1 MIVWFENIT
10 ASDTARVGGKGA
22 NLGECARACLPVL
35 PGFCVSTD
43 AYRDATRDVT
53 DLLAA
58 DAAQGDATA
67 ARERVLGLPVPE
79 AVRVGITAA
88 YLRLGEPAVAVR
100 SSATAEDLAE
110 ASFAG
115 QQDTYLGVV
124 GVEAVLDAVR
134 RCWASLWT
142 DRAVDYRRQH
152 DVPDE
157 GLALAVVVQE
167 MVAADTAGV
176 LFTRDPVTGD
186 DATMLASSSYGLGE
200 SVVAALV
207 TPDTFTLSRDPA
219 TVMARE
225 IGSKQTRIDQTPDG
239 GTVTT
244 DVPEADRAKPS
255 VSDAQLLRLV
265 GLGERVEAHYG
276 TGQDIEWAF
285 VGDELYLLQARP
297 ITTSATIVEGH
308 APVKG
313 HLEHTLRDDLIEHF
327 PAPFPLDLHAVHQ
340 VQGAIQDLM
349 GVAGVRAVPA
359 TSLLRGDDDGIVRIT
374 ITTPRPTPAVLTR
387 LPRLFAKGMRHDPAL
402 WPGEEAALRASLE
415 HLAAQ
420 VRELASAND
429 DTALQVVRDA
439 VTQAATI
446 TANRFLNYLAPMM
459 VNRTVAGWLIKLARP
474 EQEAT
479 PEDLYA
485 GVPYKTAE
493 ITAAIANL
501 TALARD
507 RGVADLISSAPQG
520 TVGEALAV
528 TPEGRKFRVEVEGF
542 LAAHGAR
549 TARLYLPFSNR
560 SWHEDP
566 ETFYALLAATLRG
579 ASLAHTQTGDP
590 VARVEQRLPAF
601 LRGRWRDNTA
611 RLQARHIGRE
621 GTVYLIEEFFCLA
634 RAGMDE
640 IARRLVNRNQLDHPD
655 DIRFL
660 YLDEVEAALGE
671 QQRQFQ
677 SIVTRRRR
685 KRGTAEAIWWD
696 RGQPNHDEGA
706 LRGLP
711 ASAGRATGTARV
723 IRSPAEFHRLQPG
736 DILVCPYT
744 DPTWTP
750 LFALAA
756 AVVADT
762 GGPLSH
768 AAIVAREY
776 GIPAVLGTGHT
787 TSLPDGATLLV
798 DGSGGT
804 VTVLDRPAS

>member
-10 ASDTARVGGKGA
+10 ASDTARVCGKGA

-67 ARERVLGLPVPE
+67 ARERVLDFLSRKRCESGSE
-79 AVRVGITAA
+79 AISGWGAC
-88 YLRLGEPAVAVR
+88 GAVR
-100 SSATAEDLAE
+100 SSATAEDWRRR
-110 ASFAG
+110 ASPGSRNLPRRGRGRGGTGRCTAV
-115 QQDTYLGVV
+115 LGV
-124 GVEAVLDAVR
+124 
-134 RCWASLWT
+134 
-142 DRAVDYRRQH
+142 AVDRPCGGVSPPARRVGRVSGAGGGGAGDGRRRHSRGVVHPRSRYRRRRH
-152 DVPDE
+152 D
-157 GLALAVVVQE
+157 A
-167 MVAADTAGV
+167 
-176 LFTRDPVTGD
+176 R
-186 DATMLASSSYGLGE
+186 SSPRAGE

-207 TPDTFTLSRDPA
+207 TPDTFTISRDPA
-219 TVMARE
+219 AVMARE

-244 DVPEADRAKPS
+244 DVPEADRAKPRCRMP
-255 VSDAQLLRLV
+255 VAAVV

-493 ITAAIANL
+493 ITAASRTCGMAV
-501 TALARD
+501 TWCRRPD
-507 RGVADLISSAPQG
+507 TRPQG
-520 TVGEALAV
+520 TVGEASP
-528 TPEGRKFRVEVEGF
+528 TPGGSSGRGRGF

-579 ASLAHTQTGDP
+579 ASLAHPNHDP
-590 VARVEQRLPAF
+590 AHGSSSAYRI

-621 GTVYLIEEFFCLA
+621 GTVYRGVFCLA

-640 IARRLVNRNQLDHPD
+640 IARRLVNRHHSIIPTTFVLTSMRSRTPSSTATRPGDRD
-655 DIRFL
+655 
-660 YLDEVEAALGE
+660 AAAS
-671 QQRQFQ
+671 QARH
-677 SIVTRRRR
+677 RR
-685 KRGTAEAIWWD
+685 GDLVGPGPTD
-696 RGQPNHDEGA
+696 HDEGRCEGSAARAGDRDRAGDPSPRSSTASKPVTSWCA
-706 LRGLP
+706 L
-711 ASAGRATGTARV
+711 
-723 IRSPAEFHRLQPG
+723 HR
-736 DILVCPYT
+736 
-744 DPTWTP
+744 PTWTP

-756 AVVADT
+756 AVVAAT
-762 GGPLSH
+762 GGTAVPCRDRRPRVRHPRRPRHRPHHQPPTARPCSSDGP
-768 AAIVAREY
+768 AARHH
-776 GIPAVLGTGHT
+776 PRP
-787 TSLPDGATLLV
+787 TS
-798 DGSGGT
+798 S
-804 VTVLDRPAS
+804 

>member
-1 MIVWFENIT
+1 MIVWFEEIA
-10 ASDTARVGGKGA
+10 ASDIVRVGGKGA
-22 NLGECARACLPVL
+22 NLGECVRAGLPVP
-35 PGFCVSTD
+35 PGFCVSTE
-43 AYRDATRDVT
+43 AYRDATGDMTDV
-53 DLLAA
+53 LAA
-58 DAAQGDATA
+58 DAERGDAA
-67 ARERVLGLPVPE
+67 SARERVLALPIPD
-79 AVRVGITAA
+79 AVRSAITTA
-88 YLRLGEPAVAVR
+88 YLRLGAPPVAVR
-100 SSATAEDLAE
+100 SSATAEDMAE

-134 RCWASLWT
+134 RCWGSLWT

-152 DVPDE
+152 DIPDE
-157 GLALAVVVQE
+157 GLALAVVVQK

-176 LFTRDPVTGD
+176 LFTHDPVTGD

-207 TPDTFTLSRDPA
+207 TPDTFTISRDPA
-219 TVMARE
+219 AVMARE
-225 IGSKQTRIDQTPDG
+225 IGSKHTRIDSTPDG
-239 GTVTT
+239 GTITTEVT
-244 DVPEADRAKPS
+244 DVDRARQS
-255 VSDAQLLRLV
+255 VSDTQLLRLV
-265 GLGERVEAHYG
+265 DLGERVEAHYG
-276 TGQDIEWAF
+276 TGQDIEWAL

-297 ITTSATIVEGH
+297 ITTDVSIVEGH
-308 APVKG
+308 TPVNG
-313 HLEHTLRDDLIEHF
+313 RLESTLRDDLIEHF

-446 TANRFLNYLAPMM
+446 TADRFVGYNAPMM
-459 VNRTVAGWLIKLARP
+459 VNRTVADWLIKLARP
-474 EQEAT
+474 DQEVT

-485 GVPYKTAE
+485 GVPYKTAQ
-493 ITAAIANL
+493 ITTAIAHL
-501 TALARD
+501 AALAGD
-507 RGVADLISSAPQG
+507 CGVADLITSAPQG
-520 TVGEALAV
+520 TVGEVLAS
-528 TPEGRKFRVEVEGF
+528 TPEGRAFRVEVEAF

-560 SWHEDP
+560 SWREAP
-566 ETFYALLAATLRG
+566 ETFYALLAAALRG
-579 ASLAHTQTGDP
+579 TSLTSAQARNP
-590 VARVEQRLPAF
+590 AARVEQRLPAY
-601 LRGRWRDNTA
+601 LRSRWRANTA

-634 RAGMDE
+634 RAAMDE
-640 IARRLVNRNQLDHPD
+640 IARRLVNRHQLDHPD
-655 DIRFL
+655 AICFL
-660 YLDEVEAALGE
+660 YLDEVKDALGG
-671 QQRQFQ
+671 QRRQLQ
-677 SIVTRRRR
+677 AVVTRRRR
-685 KRGTAEAIWWD
+685 KRGVAEAIWWD
-696 RGQPNHDEGA
+696 RGQSDHDKGA
-706 LRGLP
+706 LRGLA
-711 ASAGRATGTARV
+711 ASAGQATGTARV
-723 IRSPAEFHRLQPG
+723 IRSPEEFHRLQVG
-736 DILVCPYT
+736 DVLVCPYT

-776 GIPAVLGTGHT
+776 GIPAVLGTGHAT
-787 TSLPDGATLLV
+787 TISDGATLLV
-798 DGSGGT
+798 DGTGGT
-804 VTVLDRPAS
+804 VTILHEPAP